1 MKLTNVVRTTKQLL
15 IVTIVAMSII
25 SCTAYT
31 SINTHKGGSTIL
43 PDIAH
48 GTSTSLL
55 HTRRSWSTIQNWTYW
70 LDNPDLKQIG
80 ASNFELAVIDYSA
93 DGSAKKAFTAQQI
106 KTLQS
111 TSCNRRVVAYLS
123 IGQAESYRWYWRQ
136 GWKEGN
142 PGWLG
147 AADPNWEQ
155 NYWVHYWDP
164 GWQHLI
170 YTYLDSIIKAGFDG
184 VYLDRID
191 AYQEDF
197 ASGHENDMVRF
208 VSDIA
213 HYARSRS
220 PLGQDFGII
229 VQNAEELA
237 AHHPDYVRLTTG
249 IGREEVYVQATDIPT
264 SQSARASTEKYL
276 DLFLHNSRG
285 KLVLT
290 VDYASRTDLVRI
302 AYKQARAKRYVPYVT
317 DVGLDRLQLHRGYEP
332 ACT

>member
-1 MKLTNVVRTTKQLL
+1 MKQVL

-25 SCTAYT
+25 SCTAYA
-31 SINTHKGGSTIL
+31 SIRIDRGGSTLL

-48 GTSTSLL
+48 GTSTSSVY
-55 HTRRSWSTIQNWTYW
+55 TRRPWNTIHNWTYW

-93 DGSAKKAFTAQQI
+93 DGSASKAFTAQQI
-106 KTLQS
+106 ETLRS
-111 TSCNRRVVAYLS
+111 TSCKRRVVAYLS
-123 IGQAESYRWYWRQ
+123 IGQAESYRGYWRQ

-142 PGWLG
+142 PSWLG
-147 AADPNWEQ
+147 AADSNWKQ
-155 NYWVHYWDP
+155 NYWVQYWNT
-164 GWQHLI
+164 GWQHII
-170 YTYLDSIIKAGFDG
+170 YNYLDAIIKAGFDG
-184 VYLDRID
+184 VYLDRVD
-191 AYQEDF
+191 AYQENF
-197 ASGHENDMVRF
+197 ATNHEDDMVRF
-208 VSDIA
+208 VTNIA

-237 AHHPDYVRLTTG
+237 AHHPAYVQLTTG
-249 IGREEVYVQATDIPT
+249 IGREEVYVQATDIAT

-290 VDYASRTDLVRI
+290 VDYANRADLVRI
-302 AYKQARAKRYVPYVT
+302 AYERAWAKRYVPYVT
-317 DVGLDRLQLHRGYEP
+317 NVNLDRLQLHRGYEP
-332 ACT
+332 TCT